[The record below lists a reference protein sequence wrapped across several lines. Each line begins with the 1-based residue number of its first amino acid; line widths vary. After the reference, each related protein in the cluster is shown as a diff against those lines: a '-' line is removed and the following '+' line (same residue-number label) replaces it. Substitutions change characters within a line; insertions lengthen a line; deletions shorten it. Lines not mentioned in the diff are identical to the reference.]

1 MFRKNYSSNDL
12 HAFRG
17 KLDSI
22 LIEIGAEKVEDML
35 EPAYSRLSEVFIRAR
50 EKVFYSMVEKRLL
63 PPQSSDYIIQS
74 GKEYTV
80 DMQNSSQLFY
90 MKGIYKDRNY
100 NSDKLYFGLKTKGR
114 VIPAAYIKESPS
126 GFSKAYLNYDVIKE
140 VDKKTFKKLLVATGF
155 ELAKYKNSE

>member
-50 EKVFYSMVEKRLL
+50 EKVFLL
-63 PPQSSDYIIQS
+63 HGREASFSSTIQ
-74 GKEYTV
+74 
-80 DMQNSSQLFY
+80 
-90 MKGIYKDRNY
+90 
-100 NSDKLYFGLKTKGR
+100 
-114 VIPAAYIKESPS
+114 
-126 GFSKAYLNYDVIKE
+126 
-140 VDKKTFKKLLVATGF
+140 
-155 ELAKYKNSE
+155 